1 MAKLPS
7 YLPMRVSFLDL
18 SEQYSAL
25 SEPICEA
32 MDEVLA
38 NHRFILGPKVS
49 GNFTHKAQRYVVDA
63 IADFYGSQLANQ
75 AKGT

>member
-7 YLPMRVSFLDL
+7 YLPMRVPLLDF

-25 SEPICEA
+25 SEA

-49 GNFTHKAQRYVVDA
+49 GNCTHKAQRYVVDA